1 MELASHL
8 LLPPY
13 EGLPGSY
20 GHPELCHRPCVH
32 MLKSGSCLAGAS
44 CGFCHEKHDRPVWK
58 LSKRLRSMLKEMPRA
73 TLMDLL
79 LRQIYDRV
87 VKHQLL
93 FEAKELLQF
102 LQSERFAEPQPT
114 HPNADH
120 GDLRRLAWELSR
132 LSLLALAPRS
142 NQQTLRFDFLKVGRR
157 GGDCSMQE

>member
-1 MELASHL
+1 
-8 LLPPY
+8 
-13 EGLPGSY
+13 
-20 GHPELCHRPCVH
+20 
-32 MLKSGSCLAGAS
+32 
-44 CGFCHEKHDRPVWK
+44 
-58 LSKRLRSMLKEMPRA
+58 
-73 TLMDLL
+73 MDLL

-93 FEAKELLQF
+93 SEAKELLQF
-102 LQSERFAEPQPT
+102 LESERFAEPQPT

-142 NQQTLRFDFLKVGRR
+142 NQPTLRFDFLKVGRR